1 MRKEKICPKCKNFHL
16 GVNYCNKCG
25 SKLEDIKI
33 IKVNDNI
40 IIKTI
45 KQFKEFNNKMVKR
58 KTKKVDARA
67 SSPPFKFAHPFSMSK
82 QEREGRKA
90 LFNESTKK
98 PSKRK
103 KKR

>member
-1 MRKEKICPKCKNFHL
+1 
-16 GVNYCNKCG
+16 
-25 SKLEDIKI
+25 
-33 IKVNDNI
+33 
-40 IIKTI
+40 
-45 KQFKEFNNKMVKR
+45 MVKR